1 LALDSQIA
9 IDAITRKILR
19 ALQED
24 ARISFTELGKLVGLS
39 APAVAERV
47 RRLEDAGV
55 ITGYHAS
62 IDPAR
67 IGLPISAI
75 IRVITTGGNETHTAE
90 LLRTLPEVIECH
102 RVTGSDC
109 FVVKVVVSSIPHL
122 EQLIDRLSPYGE
134 LITSVVLS
142 SPVTR
147 RVVEGPQSN
156 GF

>member
-1 LALDSQIA
+1 MALDSQLT
-9 IDAITRKILR
+9 IDDITRKILR
-19 ALQED
+19 ALQVD
-24 ARISFTELGKLVGLS
+24 ARTSYTELGKLVGLS

-67 IGLPISAI
+67 IGLPICAI
-75 IRVITTGGNETHTAE
+75 IRVITTGGNETRTAD
-90 LLRTLPEVIECH
+90 LLRTLPEVTECH
-102 RVTGSDC
+102 RVMGSDC

-147 RVVEGPQSN
+147 RVIEAPQPN
-156 GF
+156 GH